1 MKLGARLLV
10 GIVGAIVVAGTAAP
24 SHAALAAKC
33 PAIEKTASECKAQSC
48 DKNAV
53 AALALCAEL
62 PSLFSKK
69 CPEPVEMQRR
79 HCYQY
84 CDEKYPNQRNPQ
96 AESCKE
102 D

>member
-1 MKLGARLLV
+1 MKLGEGLLV

-24 SHAALAAKC
+24 SHVLLAAKC
-33 PAIEKTASECKAQSC
+33 PAIEQTASECKVQSC
-48 DKNAV
+48 DKSAV

-69 CPEPVEMQRR
+69 CPEPAEMQRR
-79 HCYQY
+79 QCYQY
-84 CDEKYPNQRNPQ
+84 CDEQYPKERDPQ
-96 AESCKE
+96 AESCKK

>member
-10 GIVGAIVVAGTAAP
+10 CMVGAIVVAGTAAP
-24 SHAALAAKC
+24 SHVLLAAKC

-53 AALALCAEL
+53 ATLAACAEL

-69 CPEPVEMQRR
+69 CPEPAEMQRR
-79 HCYQY
+79 QCYQY

-96 AESCKE
+96 TESCKE

>member
-48 DKNAV
+48 EKNAATNL
-53 AALALCAEL
+53 AACAEL
-62 PSLFSKK
+62 PFNKS
-69 CPEPVEMQRR
+69 CPDIAETQRR
-79 HCYQY
+79 RCYQY
-84 CDEKYPNQRNPQ
+84 CDEKYPKRRDPQ
-96 AESCKE
+96 AESCRE